1 MNTDGAHP
9 VYGCVVVRAA
19 RWYSALRDLEQAIG
33 DMLGAGG
40 SLGARILGAEAA
52 IGFAPAA

>member
-1 MNTDGAHP
+1 
-9 VYGCVVVRAA
+9 VVRAA
-19 RWYSALRDLEQAIG
+19 RWYSALRDVEQAIG